1 MKIKNIHNAFTI
13 VESGGHKIICDPWIE
28 DGIFD
33 GGWGIFPPV
42 ENIENYL
49 DGTTHCF
56 ISHIHEDHFDLN
68 AIKLL
73 DRKVKFFIPDIYPN
87 HVISNILKG
96 LEFKNIE
103 MLKPMV
109 SYEVEDGLLFD
120 VIPPLNSKGLEVMD
134 DNYDGDLG
142 FLSVDAGIMIRDKDS
157 KIVLLSD
164 NGPYELT
171 DEMVEKFYGCDVLA
185 FPFNGVA
192 DDYPVCF
199 DNLTTK
205 EKKDKSLLRQRK
217 RMEIQSDSI
226 MRIQPKHLIPY
237 SSDIVILG
245 KRAKDFVDIH
255 PIEYIDRDLVSEI
268 YGRRTKIPTHS
279 IKEKDDIIIID
290 NQVTIIKG
298 ENKKIDFKS
307 YGYSKY
313 NEDENDKIVY
323 SSYKNFEHLY
333 ENFKKSCNRMFDM
346 MDKLKLKSNWTLT
359 FYLTDLDKYMSVN
372 LSNKVIYPTMNGFG
386 DIQLCR
392 INSEYLNSHF
402 LFIHH
407 WNNSIISY
415 NLNWERKND
424 VFDYGLS
431 KSLNFLHI

>member
-1 MKIKNIHNAFTI
+1 MKLKNIHNAFTI
-13 VESGGHKIICDPWIE
+13 VESSGHKIICDPWVD

-73 DRKVKFFIPDIYPN
+73 DRNVKFFIPDIYPN

-109 SYEVEDGLLFD
+109 SYEVEDGLFFD

-171 DEMVEKFYGCDVLA
+171 DEMVDKFYGCDILA

-205 EKKDKSLLRQRK
+205 EKKDKSLTRQRK

-226 MRIQPKHLIPY
+226 MKIQPKHLIPY

-279 IKEKDDIIIID
+279 IKEKDEIIIID
-290 NQVTIIKG
+290 NKVSINKG
-298 ENKKIDFKS
+298 LNTDMDFKS

-313 NEDENDKIVY
+313 SENTNEKIVY
-323 SSYKNFEHLY
+323 SEYNDFDGLY
-333 ENFKKSCNRMFDM
+333 DNFKKSCSRMFDM
-346 MDKLKLKSNWTLT
+346 MRKLKLKSDWTLT
-359 FYLTDLDKYMSVN
+359 FYLTDIDKYLSVD
-372 LSNKVIYPTMNGFG
+372 LSNRTTHTLLLKG
-386 DIQLCR
+386 DVQLCK

-415 NLNWERKND
+415 NLDWEREND

-431 KSLNFLHI
+431 KALNFLHI

>member
-13 VESGGHKIICDPWIE
+13 VESDSNKIVCDPWIK

-42 ENIENYL
+42 ENIEKYL

-73 DRKVKFFIPDIYPN
+73 DRNVKFFIPDIYPN
-87 HVISNILKG
+87 YVISNILKE

-103 MLKPMV
+103 MLRPMV
-109 SYEVEDGLLFD
+109 SYEIEDGLFFD
-120 VIPPLNSKGLEVMD
+120 VIPPLNSKGLEIMD

-142 FLSVDAGIMIRDKDS
+142 FLSVDSGIMIQDKDS

-171 DEMVEKFYGCDVLA
+171 DEMVEKFYGCDILA

-199 DNLTTK
+199 DNLTVQ
-205 EKKDKSLLRQRK
+205 EKKDKSLFRQRR
-217 RMEIQSDSI
+217 RMEIQSDSM

-255 PIEYIDRDLVSEI
+255 PIEYIDRDRVSEI

-279 IKEKDDIIIID
+279 IKEKDEIVIINNEVSI
-290 NQVTIIKG
+290 NKG
-298 ENKKIDFKS
+298 LDENIDFKS

-313 NEDENDKIVY
+313 NEDINSKIIY
-323 SSYKNFEHLY
+323 SSYDGFEELY
-333 ENFKKSCNRMFDM
+333 DNFKKSCNRMFDM
-346 MDKLKLKSNWTLT
+346 MGKLKLKSDWILS
-359 FYLTDLDKYMSVN
+359 FYLTDLDKYLSVDLLN
-372 LSNKVIYPTMNGFG
+372 RTTYSALSKDNV
-386 DIQLCR
+386 QLCK
-392 INSEYLNSHF
+392 IHSEYLNSHF
-402 LFIHH
+402 LFEHH

-415 NLNWERKND
+415 NLDWERKND